1 MRLHRYTPI
10 IVYRWYLCYATL
22 TRQVLG
28 SFQSLSYCYTI
39 YAYQCLDNSG
49 QGLCIQS
56 FLQACTYSSYNNCA
70 NIFSHLCVAI
80 LPHKDTMKTVN
91 SVSIIEQQHN
101 LLSTYHTRPANGKQ
115 THNTKLTSTNITIIP
130 PMAVRDHR
138 GTWKNVLLQVVSTS
152 LNSVIFLIVAAG

>member
-1 MRLHRYTPI
+1 MRLHSYTPI
-10 IVYRWYLCYATL
+10 IMYRWYLCYATL

-70 NIFSHLCVAI
+70 NIFSHLFVAI

-91 SVSIIEQQHN
+91 SVSIIEH

-115 THNTKLTSTNITIIP
+115 THNTKLTSTNTTIIP

-152 LNSVIFLIVAAG
+152 LNSVIFLMIAAG